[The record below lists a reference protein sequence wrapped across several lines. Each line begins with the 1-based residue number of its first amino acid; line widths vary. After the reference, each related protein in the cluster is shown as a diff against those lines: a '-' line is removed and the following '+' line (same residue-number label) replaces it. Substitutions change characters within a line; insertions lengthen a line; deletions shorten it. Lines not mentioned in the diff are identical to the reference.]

1 MELRCYY
8 YIGGAPPMDSWPLEE
23 KMGVAQLAKSYQATG
38 TGLHW
43 LFSMG
48 LKERGSLPPRKKNG
62 HLKINQQLKVL

>member
-48 LKERGSLPPRKKNG
+48 LKERGSP
-62 HLKINQQLKVL
+62 HHVVLKMSPKMATLK